1 MPALSQRSTIVAVVT
16 LVVVAAGIGLLLS
29 DLRLEGRSTAT
40 PGYATGTCRPTPVT
54 LRNDV
59 GTGWAAPIRIS
70 TGGALASWPLGKG
83 TAKPHMSPGD
93 YWFIRDAERRE
104 SIRLRAERLDSPAD
118 PITFTAKG
126 YPLGEGFVQE
136 WSPANWY
143 YRTSVEDLENLPSA
157 GCWRVSLVG
166 GRSDDSIVYALTSPA
181 DPVRR

>member
-1 MPALSQRSTIVAVVT
+1 MIVAVA
-16 LVVVAAGIGLLLS
+16 LVVVAAGLGWLLS
-29 DLRLEGRSTAT
+29 DLRSEGRATAT

-54 LRNDV
+54 LRSDV
-59 GTGWAAPIRIS
+59 GSGWPAPIRMS
-70 TGGALASWPLGKG
+70 TGGALASWPLGEG
-83 TAKPHMSPGD
+83 TAKPYMSPGD
-93 YWFIRDAERRE
+93 YWFIGHPERRD
-104 SIRLRAERLDSPAD
+104 SIQLRADRLDSPAD

-166 GRSDDSIVYALTSPA
+166 GRSDDSIVYALRSQAKP
-181 DPVRR
+181 